1 MFLNIFIIFV
11 LIIKQ
16 QCVYYIYFYLKK
28 AYIDTWWWEMVKKTD
43 LRVIKTKNLIYNTLI
58 ELMKDKTFEEIK
70 VSDICNK
77 ALINRS
83 TFYSHYE
90 DKYDLLVDFINSL
103 KDEFV
108 TELNKNSSNLNTKE
122 YYIELIKIF
131 LNHIEERKEM
141 YTSIMINNRNSIMMD
156 ILLSVVNNDLL
167 KKMSKDEFKSSIPD
181 DIIVKFYLGGVIN
194 LGVEWLKDNTKYS
207 KEEIINY
214 LNLLIPDNI

>member
-1 MFLNIFIIFV
+1 M
-11 LIIKQ
+11 
-16 QCVYYIYFYLKK
+16 
-28 AYIDTWWWEMVKKTD
+28 EKKTD

>member
-1 MFLNIFIIFV
+1 M
-11 LIIKQ
+11 
-16 QCVYYIYFYLKK
+16 
-28 AYIDTWWWEMVKKTD
+28 EMEKKTD

-70 VSDICNK
+70 VSDICSK

>member
-1 MFLNIFIIFV
+1 
-11 LIIKQ
+11 
-16 QCVYYIYFYLKK
+16 
-28 AYIDTWWWEMVKKTD
+28 MVKKTD

-156 ILLSVVNNDLL
+156 ILLSDVNNDLL

>member
-1 MFLNIFIIFV
+1 ME
-11 LIIKQ
+11 
-16 QCVYYIYFYLKK
+16 KK
-28 AYIDTWWWEMVKKTD
+28 KD
-43 LRVIKTKNLIYNTLI
+43 LRIVRTKKMLHQALI

-70 VSDICNK
+70 VCDICDK
-77 ALINRS
+77 AMINRS
-83 TFYSHYE
+83 TFYAHYD
-90 DKYDLLVDFINSL
+90 DKYELLLDFINTL
-103 KDEFV
+103 KSEFA
-108 TELNKNSSNLNTKE
+108 EEMSKYIDNLNTKE
-122 YYIELIKIF
+122 YYIKLIGLF
-131 LNHIEERKEM
+131 LDYMDSKKDVYNAV
-141 YTSIMINNRNSIMMD
+141 MINNRNSIMMD

>member
-1 MFLNIFIIFV
+1 M
-11 LIIKQ
+11 
-16 QCVYYIYFYLKK
+16 
-28 AYIDTWWWEMVKKTD
+28 EKKTD

-103 KDEFV
+103 KNEFIS
-108 TELNKNSSNLNTKE
+108 ELNKNNNNLNVKE